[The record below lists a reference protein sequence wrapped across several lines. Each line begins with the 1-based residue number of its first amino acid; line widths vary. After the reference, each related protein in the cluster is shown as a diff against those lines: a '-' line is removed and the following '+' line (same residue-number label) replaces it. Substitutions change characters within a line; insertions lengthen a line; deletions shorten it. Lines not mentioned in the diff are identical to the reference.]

1 MKKYFGIALLGLCS
15 FHTFAQG
22 PLPVVVLK
30 DQQAM
35 LESADPKL
43 EANKKMVYEF
53 WRLVFNTHDMTLAP
67 NYMQED
73 YIQHN
78 PAVNTGRAPFM
89 AFFGSLPKAPVQDT
103 IPDLVHIMAEG
114 DYVTLAFRRELPDP
128 RTQGKTYTTT
138 WFDMFRISDG
148 KLAEHWD
155 YGTVAAPAAQ

>member
-1 MKKYFGIALLGLCS
+1 MKKLFALALLGLCS
-15 FHTFAQG
+15 FHAVAQG
-22 PLPVVVLK
+22 PLPVVVLA

-53 WRLVFNTHDMTLAP
+53 WRLVFNTHDMSLAP
-67 NYMQED
+67 NYMHED

-78 PAVNTGRAPFM
+78 PAVDTGRAPFM
-89 AFFGSLPKAPVQDT
+89 AFFGSLPKVAVQDT

-114 DYVTLAFRRELPDP
+114 DYVTLAFLREFPDP
-128 RTQGKTYTTT
+128 RTPGKMYTTT
-138 WFDMFRISDG
+138 WFDMFRVANG

-155 YGTVAAPAAQ
+155 YGTLGAPAAQ